1 MDNKENNNNTS
12 TGKEMNFVVDKSA
25 SAQSSSPNQSR
36 YFQHLY
42 RLSQL
47 HVQSSEQTS
56 NYSEVIQEN
65 NLRPPPL
72 KIKSHPKT
80 SKD

>member
-1 MDNKENNNNTS
+1 MDNKENNKNTS
-12 TGKEMNFVVDKSA
+12 KEMDFVIDRSG
-25 SAQSSSPNQSR
+25 STSSSSPTHSR

-47 HVQSSEQTS
+47 HVKSSEQTS

-72 KIKSHPKT
+72 QIKSNPKA
-80 SKD
+80 SR